1 MSAPQIPAQSL
12 VFQTQLPDAPVLNK
26 DGAGHTAPARF
37 NVRDVVGKSEISSFF
52 KRQTPGEI
60 KQLAKATSIEARR
73 VHGENWNRSNLDGDL
88 KTFRLPRDFSRRDDL
103 DDRKS
108 SAILHVYQKVKKEA
122 VDAADRGGEGHA
134 LPLAKNLCDLLN
146 ANEAK
151 EGDKNRSTHFIG
163 MEYFKKEM
171 DMQQQKLLRALDS
184 ARSVRDSLG
193 QESYGVKE
201 PGWPSAE
208 SPVFD
213 YGQKHPVPSEGAAN
227 NSVSAP
233 PCYEISEVEK
243 VPSQL
248 PHLEACISGLMLG
261 DAEKVGE
268 KVIWIE
274 SELGRIGRLPL
285 SEDLSARLSVIN
297 ARLEEFKLQ
306 QRVDSEMSQV
316 EQYDEKIDEL
326 EVSLKKIDKSTE
338 NNHEVKS
345 LERKIDSLTKQKI
358 DRLTSVEEEKLRL
371 QSRVEE
377 LRGHIDQWR
386 RCACAKEDVEHLE
399 SQLRELCN
407 HKEQKSMGDV
417 DLLSTGI
424 NKFVKQV
431 EELPFG
437 DDRNKCLGQASKL
450 KVEMNEAKEQIARY
464 QLNEALKAAERH
476 IVVLE
481 RDTTTIPEQHF
492 MTLVR
497 EKLNSVKSL
506 LVVVSYDEVLEM
518 RDNLE
523 KRFKNL
529 QDRCVNGQGSASKT
543 APSSQIQGE
552 TIVNNIQEIFDNVEA
567 LISTLETDPNPPGER
582 HLTDIDTLLNKVK
595 TQLTKLVGREFES
608 ARDGLQTTYS
618 NLAKRRNELRG
629 KVAGIAMP
637 TTTET
642 DPVSGKQNQ
651 TCVDKVR
658 QALGSVEA
666 KIEALEYNPKCPN
679 SSDLCTQVE
688 AGLAGAT
695 QMLSEIEDPALKPQ
709 RIELN
714 TVLKNLAHRSTALER
729 RSNNQGQGLSDI
741 NVLQLNRTFLRGI
754 ADHLGSGDISSLMFL
769 TNIPNQHREQIKRS
783 ADNGIELLEYLE
795 SRVTVAQLIDIMET
809 IGRRDIAR
817 KIREYKD
824 V

>member
-1 MSAPQIPAQSL
+1 
-12 VFQTQLPDAPVLNK
+12 
-26 DGAGHTAPARF
+26 
-37 NVRDVVGKSEISSFF
+37 
-52 KRQTPGEI
+52 
-60 KQLAKATSIEARR
+60 
-73 VHGENWNRSNLDGDL
+73 
-88 KTFRLPRDFSRRDDL
+88 
-103 DDRKS
+103 
-108 SAILHVYQKVKKEA
+108 
-122 VDAADRGGEGHA
+122 
-134 LPLAKNLCDLLN
+134 
-146 ANEAK
+146 
-151 EGDKNRSTHFIG
+151 

-184 ARSVRDSLG
+184 ARSVRDSPG

-201 PGWPSAE
+201 P
-208 SPVFD
+208 
-213 YGQKHPVPSEGAAN
+213 HPVPSEGAAN

-233 PCYEISEVEK
+233 PSYEIIEAVK

-248 PHLEACISGLMLG
+248 PHLEACISGLMQG

-274 SELGRIGRLPL
+274 SELWRIGRLPL

-326 EVSLKKIDKSTE
+326 ELSLKKIDKSTE

-358 DRLTSVEEEKLRL
+358 DRLTSVEEEKRRL

-377 LRGHIDQWR
+377 LRGRIDQWR

-464 QLNEALKAAERH
+464 QLNEALKAVERH

-518 RDNLE
+518 RDNLV

-552 TIVNNIQEIFDNVEA
+552 TIVNNIQEVFDNVEA

-582 HLTDIDTLLNKVK
+582 HLTNIDTHLNKVK
-595 TQLTKLVGREFES
+595 DQLTKLVGREFES
-608 ARDGLQTTYS
+608 DRDGLQTTYS
-618 NLAKRRNELRG
+618 NLAQRQNELRG
-629 KVAGIAMP
+629 KVAGI
-637 TTTET
+637 
-642 DPVSGKQNQ
+642 
-651 TCVDKVR
+651 
-658 QALGSVEA
+658 
-666 KIEALEYNPKCPN
+666 
-679 SSDLCTQVE
+679 
-688 AGLAGAT
+688 
-695 QMLSEIEDPALKPQ
+695 
-709 RIELN
+709 
-714 TVLKNLAHRSTALER
+714 
-729 RSNNQGQGLSDI
+729 NQGQGSSDI

-783 ADNGIELLEYLE
+783 AHNGIELLEYLE
-795 SRVTVAQLIDIMET
+795 SRVTVAQLIEIMET
-809 IGRRDIAR
+809 IDRRDIAR

-824 V
+824 I

>member
-1 MSAPQIPAQSL
+1 MSTPQIPAQSL

-26 DGAGHTAPARF
+26 DGAGHTTTATF
-37 NVRDVVGKSEISSFF
+37 NARDVSHSDISKFF
-52 KRQTPGEI
+52 VRVTPGEAR
-60 KQLAKATSIEARR
+60 QFAEDTCAEAER
-73 VHGENWNRSNLDGDL
+73 VHGDKIWNKDNLYKDL
-88 KTFRLPRDFSRRDDL
+88 KAYELPTDFGRRDGL
-103 DDRKS
+103 KERKP
-108 SAILHVYQKVKKEA
+108 SAILNVYLKVKNEGEKA
-122 VDAADRGGEGHA
+122 VDRGGDGHT
-134 LPLAKNLCDLLN
+134 LPLAQNLCDLLN
-146 ANEAK
+146 RKEAK
-151 EGDKNRSTHFIG
+151 EGEKKRDPHFVN
-163 MEYFKKEM
+163 MEFFVGQMNKYHHKM
-171 DMQQQKLLRALDS
+171 DPKS
-184 ARSVRDSLG
+184 SVSNIPGHDLP
-193 QESYGVKE
+193 GVKE
-201 PGWPSAE
+201 PSLPPAE
-208 SPVFD
+208 NPEFD
-213 YGQKHPVPSEGAAN
+213 YRKQPPIPSEGAAN

-248 PHLEACISGLMLG
+248 PHLEACISGLMLV

-358 DRLTSVEEEKLRL
+358 DRLTSVEEEKRRL

-431 EELPFG
+431 KELPFG
-437 DDRNKCLGQASKL
+437 DDRYKCLGQASKL
-450 KVEMNEAKEQIARY
+450 KVEMNEAKEQIARH
-464 QLNEALKAAERH
+464 QLNEALKAAESH

-497 EKLNSVKSL
+497 EKLNSVTSL

-552 TIVNNIQEIFDNVEA
+552 TIVNNIQEIFDKVEA
-567 LISTLETDPNPPGER
+567 LISTLETDPNPPRER
-582 HLTDIDTLLNKVK
+582 HLTNIDTYLNKVK
-595 TQLTKLVGREFES
+595 DQLTKLVGREFES
-608 ARDGLQTTYS
+608 DRDGLQTTYS
-618 NLAKRRNELRG
+618 NLVQRQNELRG
-629 KVAGIAMP
+629 KVAGI
-637 TTTET
+637 
-642 DPVSGKQNQ
+642 
-651 TCVDKVR
+651 
-658 QALGSVEA
+658 
-666 KIEALEYNPKCPN
+666 
-679 SSDLCTQVE
+679 
-688 AGLAGAT
+688 
-695 QMLSEIEDPALKPQ
+695 
-709 RIELN
+709 
-714 TVLKNLAHRSTALER
+714 
-729 RSNNQGQGLSDI
+729 NQGQGSSDI
-741 NVLQLNRTFLRGI
+741 NVLRLNRLFLNGI
-754 ADHLGSGDISSLMFL
+754 AKNLSSCDISRLMFL
-769 TNIPNQHREQIKRS
+769 IDIPNQQIEKIKRS
-783 ADNGIELLEYLE
+783 ADDAIALLQYLE
-795 SRVTVAQLIDIMET
+795 SRVTVAELIGFMQA
-809 IGRRDIAR
+809 IGRQDIAG
-817 KIREYKD
+817 KILEYKD
-824 V
+824 D